1 MREKGLNPDNFE
13 FYLRAFKYGMPPHGG
28 WGLGLERLVMIATG
42 VKNIRECVIFPRD
55 RTRLVP

>member
-1 MREKGLNPDNFE
+1 MRKKGLNPENFE
-13 FYLRAFKYGMPPHGG
+13 YYLKTFRYGMPPHAG
-28 WGLGLERLVMIATG
+28 WGLGLERLTMIITG

>member
-1 MREKGLNPDNFE
+1 
-13 FYLRAFKYGMPPHGG
+13 MPPHAG
-28 WGLGLERLVMIATG
+28 WGLGLERLVMIITG